1 MPASSVERKRG
12 GTRPAVRGYVDTTPQ
27 QLPSDKKPFHLLS
40 PRGQWH
46 RMNRAH
52 SRAISDAQNKRVRR
66 EAIEAYGARC
76 VCCGETEREFLTID
90 HSKGAKH
97 EMYGRLYPG
106 LPELAFSS
114 TGDSKNWDSHVEDS
128 DSSAGTATMRS
139 GATGITASS
148 PARTSGRQPVM
159 AWVEPH
165 APTRRAGHQT
175 EPHRPR

>member
-46 RMNRAH
+46 RVNRAH
-52 SRAISDAQNKRVRR
+52 PRAISDAQNKLVRR
-66 EAIEAYGARC
+66 EAIEAYRARC
-76 VCCGETEREFLTID
+76 ICCGETEREFLTID

-106 LPELAFSS
+106 LPR
-114 TGDSKNWDSHVEDS
+114 TGFQFYWRLQKLGFPRRGFRLLCWNCNNAIGRYGNHRFESCPHKRKA
-128 DSSAGTATMRS
+128 AGD
-139 GATGITASS
+139 GLG
-148 PARTSGRQPVM
+148 
-159 AWVEPH
+159 
-165 APTRRAGHQT
+165 
-175 EPHRPR
+175 